1 MKRTL
6 LGGLC
11 AGAMLVGCGDAAVDG
26 NFRGDALFTLTGKV
40 ALDLGAVATTDSG
53 ELRAALFWA
62 KPTGSPDAAIFDSVT
77 AVEQELGAAS
87 TFPARYTLT
96 IRRPPPATLIGTAAD
111 VQGPFAVALV
121 LVYLDLNGDARW
133 DHATESLVGSAPD
146 SFVLYAPEGLSGG
159 RYGAVTPGFH
169 LLVEA
174 IEGQPC
180 EATPLQGDAENLL
193 LIVDMRYPGHALADL
208 NCDGGWGEWTGACP
222 KLDHIAHDCRD
233 PDGVRDPD
241 MCAVC
246 DGLLWAP
253 GADQAAC
260 DAWLAS
266 CAHVADAHECEE
278 AWEKCV
284 EPLCEPGDDDCL

>member
-96 IRRPPPATLIGTAAD
+96 IRRPPPAT
-111 VQGPFAVALV
+111 Q
-121 LVYLDLNGDARW
+121 
-133 DHATESLVGSAPD
+133 GSA
-146 SFVLYAPEGLSGG
+146 F
-159 RYGAVTPGFH
+159 
-169 LLVEA
+169 
-174 IEGQPC
+174 
-180 EATPLQGDAENLL
+180 
-193 LIVDMRYPGHALADL
+193 
-208 NCDGGWGEWTGACP
+208 
-222 KLDHIAHDCRD
+222 
-233 PDGVRDPD
+233 
-241 MCAVC
+241 
-246 DGLLWAP
+246 P
-253 GADQAAC
+253 GATFQQ
-260 DAWLAS
+260 
-266 CAHVADAHECEE
+266 E
-278 AWEKCV
+278 
-284 EPLCEPGDDDCL
+284 